1 MNALEVG
8 TAAYNKM
15 TYYLNLAIP
24 ASSIYFRYLF
34 HSQTASSSSSID
46 ESFSVILIFHI
57 ENMRIKVSNQIEKD
71 EAPRAT
77 EWCAPD
83 DCV

>member
-46 ESFSVILIFHI
+46 ESFSVVLLFHI
-57 ENMRIKVSNQIEKD
+57 ENMRIKVSNQIEKA
-71 EAPRAT
+71 EH
-77 EWCAPD
+77 
-83 DCV
+83 